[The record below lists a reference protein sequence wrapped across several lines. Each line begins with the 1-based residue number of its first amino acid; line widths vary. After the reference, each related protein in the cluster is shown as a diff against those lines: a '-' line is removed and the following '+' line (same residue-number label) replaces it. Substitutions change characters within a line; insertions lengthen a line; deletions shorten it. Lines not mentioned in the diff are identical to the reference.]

1 MFSSFRN
8 YIITFLISLV
18 IFGLIGYFA
27 VRIAS
32 ESLAI
37 ETPDGGVDI
46 PDNVI
51 TQAPDETT
59 PVDLGTDFSDIKG
72 ESFTMI
78 LIGTDYRPA
87 VMNDYK
93 VTTTTG
99 GFPDPKRIIE
109 ADAIYV
115 VRFDKEKGECMI
127 SAIPSNMEVTVNGVR
142 TMLKEVYADRGLQ
155 FLIDKVSGVTGLKF
169 DYYTCVHIQDFIDLV
184 DTLGGFTYEVPTD
197 MYYVD
202 NKEGLV
208 INIKKGY
215 QWLSGAQVA
224 QMLRYRGYS
233 DGNVSRMNNTVN
245 FMKSVLTYLT
255 DPQFLPRAIELYSKV
270 INYTKTNLWI
280 ENMTDELDLIYALP
294 RFKIVALTY
303 PGSVDGE
310 YFEPKISDAVEM
322 YFRYRTQF

>member
-8 YIITFLISLV
+8 YLITFLISLI

-32 ESLAI
+32 ESLASDPGI
-37 ETPDGGVDI
+37 EIEQPVD
-46 PDNVI
+46 VI
-51 TQAPDETT
+51 TQAPDETAQ
-59 PVDLGTDFSDIKG
+59 VDLGIDFSDIKG

-87 VMNDYK
+87 VMNDYN

-99 GFPDPKRIIE
+99 GFPDPSRVIE
-109 ADAIYV
+109 ADAIYI
-115 VRFDKEKGECMI
+115 VRFDKEKGEYMI
-127 SAIPSNMEVTVNGVR
+127 SPIPGNMEITVNGVK
-142 TMLKEVYADRGLQ
+142 TMLKELYAEKGLQ
-155 FLIDKVSGVTGLKF
+155 FLIDKVSAVTGLKF

-184 DTLGGFTYEVPTD
+184 DSLGGFTFEVPQD
-197 MYYVD
+197 MYYED
-202 NKEGLV
+202 HKEGLV

-233 DGNVSRMNNTVN
+233 DGNTSRMNNAVN

-255 DPQFLPRAIELYSKV
+255 DPQFLPRAIELYSKA

-280 ENMTDELDLIYALP
+280 ENMTDELDLIYAIP
-294 RFKIVALTY
+294 RFKYVTLTY
-303 PGSVDGE
+303 PGSMDGE
-310 YFEPKISDAVEM
+310 YFEPKIAEAIEM
-322 YFRYRTQF
+322 YFTYRTSF